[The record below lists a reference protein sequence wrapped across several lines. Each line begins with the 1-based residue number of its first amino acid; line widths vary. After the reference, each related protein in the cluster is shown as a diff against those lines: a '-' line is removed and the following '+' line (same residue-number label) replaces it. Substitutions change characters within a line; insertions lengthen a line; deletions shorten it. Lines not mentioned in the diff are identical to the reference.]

1 MAGFVFEFIQRVD
14 QLARVADGTVVKRIG
29 DELMVTLRTYRRQSM
44 RGAVNVEEKEREYIG
59 YFVEWEGT
67 FESFTRDSSE
77 ICLRLQ
83 LRSPSSFADSYFLII
98 LLLPLSNLEIVNAL
112 RKGLRLRA
120 RGVIHDIQLHIITL
134 NYVDLEIVAE
144 RGGA

>member
-1 MAGFVFEFIQRVD
+1 
-14 QLARVADGTVVKRIG
+14 
-29 DELMVTLRTYRRQSM
+29 M

-83 LRSPSSFADSYFLII
+83 LRSPSSFTDSYFLII
-98 LLLPLSNLEIVNAL
+98 LLLPLNNLEIVNAL

-144 RGGA
+144 SGGA